1 MTRAYNELYLS
12 DAMDELGEMLD
23 YAVNGRGLEL
33 GDFYRRFLASG
44 IADAFGRACPKY
56 LGGMSGIELAETVLE
71 STGKSLK
78 DMDYIPGLPYIEYW
92 CGWTLAYLQWYT
104 GLSFA
109 YIDSHGFPIELLADM
124 YYPLHEADVH
134 KTVDIALG
142 RIKAFNEAAPNPVK
156 VRRKVLGLTQE
167 ELARRCGITLRMVQ
181 AYEQGRQDL
190 ARAEAATLLTLS
202 RVLCCRPEEL
212 VNPAA

>member
-12 DAMDELGEMLD
+12 DAMDSLGEMLD

-33 GDFYRRFLASG
+33 GDFYHRFLASG
-44 IADAFGRACPKY
+44 IADAFGQACPKY
-56 LGGMSGIELAETVLE
+56 LGGMSGIELAEAVLQRTGE
-71 STGKSLK
+71 SPEEVKYTQG
-78 DMDYIPGLPYIEYW
+78 PPYKEYW

-109 YIDSHGFPIELLADM
+109 YIDSHGLPIELLADM
-124 YYPLHEADVH
+124 YHPLHEADVH
-134 KTVDIALG
+134 KTVDMALE
-142 RIKAFNEAAPNPVK
+142 RIRAFNAAAPNPVK
-156 VRRKVLGLTQE
+156 VRRKALGLTQE

-190 ARAEAATLLTLS
+190 GKAEASTMLNLA

-212 VNPAA
+212 VNSAA